1 MKDFDVVLLTE
12 SRYDQPTEVGW
23 YIENILT
30 EDGMVKDALEKKG
43 LKVARVDWANPNFD
57 WSSTEIA
64 LFRTTWDYFN
74 RFEEFSNWLNEAT
87 TKTRL
92 INPAEQIRWNIDK
105 HYLRD
110 LENKGINITPTV
122 YIEPRE
128 TINLPELHEKN
139 NWKETV
145 LKPAIAGAA
154 RHTYRLDQDNLS
166 EHEDIFQEL
175 ISSETMM
182 LQPFQYNVIEQGEV
196 AYMLFGGKFTH
207 AVLKV
212 AKPGDFR
219 VQDDFGGTVHQYD
232 PTNEEIE
239 FAERAVLACD
249 PLPVYARVDVIT
261 DNNDKLSVTE
271 LELIEPE
278 LWFRFHPPAAD
289 KLAET
294 VIDILTK

>member
-1 MKDFDVVLLTE
+1 
-12 SRYDQPTEVGW
+12 
-23 YIENILT
+23 
-30 EDGMVKDALEKKG
+30 
-43 LKVARVDWANPNFD
+43 VARVDWANPNFD
-57 WSSTEIA
+57 WSSTEVA

-74 RFEEFSNWLNEAT
+74 RFEEFSNWLNEAS
-87 TKTRL
+87 TKTKL

-110 LENKGINITPTV
+110 LEKKGINITPTV

-128 TINLPELHEKN
+128 TTNLQELHEKN
-139 NWKETV
+139 NWNETV

-154 RHTYRLDQDNLS
+154 RHTYRLNLDNLS
-166 EHEDIFQEL
+166 EYENIFQEL

-239 FAERAVLACD
+239 FAEQAVLACD
-249 PLPVYARVDVIT
+249 PLPAYARVDVIR
-261 DNNDKLSVTE
+261 NNNKQLAVTE

-294 VIDILTK
+294 VADILS

>member
-1 MKDFDVVLLTE
+1 LKDFDVVLLTE
-12 SRYDQPTEVGW
+12 SRYHQPTEVDW

-30 EDGMVKDALEKKG
+30 EDSMVKDALEKKG
-43 LKVARVDWANPNFD
+43 LKVTRVDWANPNFD

-64 LFRTTWDYFN
+64 LFRTTWDYFH
-74 RFEEFSNWLNEAT
+74 RFDEFSNWLNEVSM
-87 TKTRL
+87 KTRL

-105 HYLRD
+105 HYLKD
-110 LENKGINITPTV
+110 LSNNGINTTPTV
-122 YIEPRE
+122 YIEPGE
-128 TINLPELHEKN
+128 TINLQELHEKN
-139 NWKETV
+139 NWEETV

-154 RHTYRLDQDNLS
+154 RHTYRLNQDSLS
-166 EHEDIFQEL
+166 EHEIVFQEL
-175 ISSETMM
+175 INKETMM
-182 LQPFQYNVIEQGEV
+182 LQPFQFNVVEQGEV

-219 VQDDFGGTVHQYD
+219 VQDDFGGTVHRYN
-232 PTNEEIE
+232 PTQGEIE
-239 FAERAVLACD
+239 FAEKAVLVCD
-249 PLPVYARVDVIT
+249 PLPTYARVDVIT
-261 DNNDKLSVTE
+261 DNDDQLAVTE

-294 VIDILTK
+294 IIDILN

>member
-1 MKDFDVVLLTE
+1 LKDFDVVLLTE
-12 SRYDQPTEVGW
+12 SRYDQPTKVDW

-30 EDGMVKDALEKKG
+30 EDGMVKDALEKNG
-43 LKVARVDWANPNFD
+43 LRVARVDWANPNFD
-57 WSSTEIA
+57 WSSTEVA

-74 RFEEFSNWLNEAT
+74 RFEEFSNWLNEAS
-87 TKTRL
+87 TKTKL

-110 LENKGINITPTV
+110 LEKKGINITPTV

-128 TINLPELHEKN
+128 TTNLQELHEKN
-139 NWKETV
+139 NWNETV

-154 RHTYRLDQDNLS
+154 RHTYRLNLDNLS
-166 EHEDIFQEL
+166 EYENIFQEL

-239 FAERAVLACD
+239 FAEQAVLACD
-249 PLPVYARVDVIT
+249 PLPAYARVDVIR
-261 DNNDKLSVTE
+261 NNNKQLAVTE

-294 VIDILTK
+294 VADILS